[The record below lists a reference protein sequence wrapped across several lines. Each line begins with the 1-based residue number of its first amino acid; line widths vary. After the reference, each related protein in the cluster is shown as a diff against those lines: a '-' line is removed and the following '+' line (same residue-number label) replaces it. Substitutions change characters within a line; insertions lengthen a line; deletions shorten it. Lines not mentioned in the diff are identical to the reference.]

1 MINQK
6 TKFYVGLFIAAGI
19 GLAIVTIILLG
30 MNRFLEKGQFYAVY
44 FNESVQGLKIDSPVK
59 YRGVAI
65 GHIERIALAPDSKL
79 IEVILKIEADITL
92 EENMVAQQK
101 AVGITGSKFIEL
113 DLMTDSMES
122 SSPDLK
128 FPTEYRV
135 LESRP
140 SDISELF
147 HSVDDIV
154 KKLHSLDIIGISDS
168 LKTTLNHLDQSLQ
181 DFDAKGISGDI
192 KTSLTSIN
200 KNFDPKRWDKLIT
213 GIEKSVESLDDVVHD
228 ADGIVTNASAL
239 IARTETEV
247 ANLGRYIL
255 VVGQYLEKAS
265 ANLDQ
270 TLEQVSIQPSQLL
283 FSEPPIEKQF
293 EKNVK

>member
-6 TKFYVGLFIAAGI
+6 AKFFVGLFIAAGI
-19 GLAIVTIILLG
+19 SLAVITIIFLG

-65 GHIERIALAPDSKL
+65 GHIERISLAPDSKL
-79 IEVILKIEADITL
+79 IEVVLKIEADITL

-113 DLMTDSMES
+113 DLMSDSVEA

-135 LESRP
+135 LASRP
-140 SDISELF
+140 SNISELF
-147 HSVDDIV
+147 RSADDII
-154 KKLHSLDIIGISDS
+154 KKLNALDIVDISDS
-168 LKTTLNHLDQSLQ
+168 LKVTLHHLDQALQ

-192 KTSLTSIN
+192 RTSLTDIN
-200 KNFDPKRWDKLIT
+200 KNFDPERWDKVVT
-213 GIEKSVESLDDVVHD
+213 GIEKSIGSLNEVFRNTNSLM
-228 ADGIVTNASAL
+228 ANASGL
-239 IARTETEV
+239 IARTEAEV
-247 ANLGRYIL
+247 ANLSRYIL

-265 ANLDQ
+265 SSLDQ

-283 FSEPPIEKQF
+283 FSEPPIEKEF
-293 EKNVK
+293 EKNIK

>member
-6 TKFYVGLFIAAGI
+6 AKFFVGLFIATGI
-19 GLAIVTIILLG
+19 CLTVITIIFLG

-113 DLMTDSMES
+113 DLMDDSMDAG
-122 SSPDLK
+122 SPDLK

-135 LESRP
+135 LASRP
-140 SDISELF
+140 SNISELF
-147 HSVDDIV
+147 RSVDDIV
-154 KKLHSLDIIGISDS
+154 KKLNSLDILGISDS
-168 LKTTLNHLDQSLQ
+168 LKATLNRLDQSLQ
-181 DFDAKGISGDI
+181 NFDTKGISSDI
-192 KTSLTSIN
+192 KASLNSIN
-200 KNFDPKRWDKLIT
+200 ANFDPERWDKLLT
-213 GIEKSVESLDDVVHD
+213 GIEKSIGSLDNVVHN
-228 ADGIVTNASAL
+228 ADGLLTNASTL

-247 ANLGRYIL
+247 ANLSRYIL

-270 TLEQVSIQPSQLL
+270 TLEHVSIQPSQLL
-283 FSEPPIEKQF
+283 FSEPPIEKEFDQ
-293 EKNVK
+293 

>member
-6 TKFYVGLFIAAGI
+6 AKFFVGLFIAAGI
-19 GLAIVTIILLG
+19 SLAVITIILLG

-79 IEVILKIEADITL
+79 IEVILKIEANITL

-113 DLMTDSMES
+113 DLMNDSMEAS
-122 SSPDLK
+122 FPELK

-135 LESRP
+135 LASSP
-140 SDISELF
+140 SSISGLF
-147 HSVDDIV
+147 RSADEII
-154 KKLHSLDIIGISDS
+154 KKFNSFDVIGISDG
-168 LKTTLNHLDQSLQ
+168 LKTTLNSMNQSLEK
-181 DFDAKGISGDI
+181 FDAKMISSKI
-192 KTSLTSIN
+192 KTLLTNAN
-200 KNFDPKRWDKLIT
+200 KSFDPVRWNKSIT
-213 GIEKSVESLDDVVHD
+213 NIEKSTESLDDIL
-228 ADGIVTNASAL
+228 GNTNILLQDTSAL

-247 ANLGRYIL
+247 ANLGRHIL

-265 ANLDQ
+265 DNLEHS
-270 TLEQVSIQPSQLL
+270 LEQVSIQPSQLL
-283 FSEPPIEKQF
+283 FSEPPIEKEF
-293 EKNVK
+293 EKNIK

>member
-6 TKFYVGLFIAAGI
+6 AKFFVGIFIAAGI
-19 GLAIVTIILLG
+19 GLAVITIIVLG

-59 YRGVAI
+59 YRGVSI

-113 DLMTDSMES
+113 DLISDPTET
-122 SSPDLK
+122 SSPELK

-135 LESRP
+135 LASRP
-140 SDISELF
+140 SNISELF
-147 HSVDDIV
+147 RSVDDIV
-154 KKLHSLDIIGISDS
+154 KKLHSLDIVGISDN

-181 DFDAKGISGDI
+181 DFDTKGISGDI

-200 KNFDPKRWDKLIT
+200 KNFDPERWDKLIS
-213 GIEKSVESLDDVVHD
+213 GIEKSIGSLDDVVNN
-228 ADGIVTNASAL
+228 ADGILTNASTL

-247 ANLGRYIL
+247 ANLSHYIL
-255 VVGQYLEKAS
+255 VVGQHLEKAS
-265 ANLDQ
+265 ANLDL

-283 FSEPPIEKQF
+283 FSEPPIEKEF

>member
-6 TKFYVGLFIAAGI
+6 AKFYVGLFIAAGI
-19 GLAIVTIILLG
+19 GLAIVAIILLG
-30 MNRFLEKGQFYAVY
+30 MNRFLEKGRFYAVY

-65 GHIERIALAPDSKL
+65 GHIERITLAPDSKL

-101 AVGITGSKFIEL
+101 VVGITGSKFIEL
-113 DLMTDSMES
+113 DLMDDSMES
-122 SSPDLK
+122 SSPNLT

-135 LESRP
+135 LASRP
-140 SDISELF
+140 SNISELF
-147 HSVDDIV
+147 RSIDDIV
-154 KKLHSLDIIGISDS
+154 KKLNALDIVEISDS
-168 LKTTLNHLDQSLQ
+168 LKTTLNHLEQSLR

-192 KTSLTSIN
+192 RSSLTNIN
-200 KNFDPKRWDKLIT
+200 KNFDPERWDKLIT
-213 GIEKSVESLDDVVHD
+213 GIEKSIGTLDDV
-228 ADGIVTNASAL
+228 ANNAGGLITNTSSL

-247 ANLGRYIL
+247 ENLGRYIL

-265 ANLDQ
+265 SNLDQ

-283 FSEPPIEKQF
+283 FSEPPIEKEF
-293 EKNVK
+293 EKSVK

>member
-6 TKFYVGLFIAAGI
+6 AKFFVGLFIATGI
-19 GLAIVTIILLG
+19 GIAVVTIILLG
-30 MNRFLEKGQFYAVY
+30 MNRFLEKGRFYAVY

-113 DLMTDSMES
+113 DLMNDSIDA

-135 LESRP
+135 LASRP
-140 SDISELF
+140 SNISELF
-147 HSVDDIV
+147 RSVDDIV
-154 KKLHSLDIIGISDS
+154 KKLNTLDIVSISDS
-168 LKTTLNHLDQSLQ
+168 LKTTLNSLDQSLH
-181 DFDAKGISGDI
+181 DFDAKGISNNI
-192 KTSLTSIN
+192 KTSLNIIN
-200 KNFDPKRWDKLIT
+200 KGLDQKRWGKLIAGFEINMT
-213 GIEKSVESLDDVVHD
+213 ALEKVISS
-228 ADGIVTNASAL
+228 ADGLMQKTSGILDKAGPEIS
-239 IARTETEV
+239 
-247 ANLGRYIL
+247 NLSSHLTVI
-255 VVGQYLEKAS
+255 GQNLEKTTG
-265 ANLDQ
+265 NLDNL
-270 TLEQVSIQPSQLL
+270 LEQISVHPSQLL
-283 FSEPPIEKQF
+283 FGGPPQERKLNDGN
-293 EKNVK
+293 E

>member
-6 TKFYVGLFIAAGI
+6 AKFFVGLFIATGI
-19 GLAIVTIILLG
+19 GLAVITIILLG

-79 IEVILKIEADITL
+79 IEVILKIETDITL

-113 DLMTDSMES
+113 DLLADPADA
-122 SSPDLK
+122 SSPKLK

-135 LESRP
+135 LASRP
-140 SDISELF
+140 SNISELF
-147 HSVDDIV
+147 RSVDDIL
-154 KKLHSLDIIGISDS
+154 KKLNTLDIIEISDN
-168 LKTTLNHLDQSLQ
+168 LKTTLNHLDQSLY
-181 DFDAKGISGDI
+181 DFDTKGISNKI
-192 KTSLTSIN
+192 KASLTSIN
-200 KNFDPKRWDKLIT
+200 KNFDPEKWDKIIA
-213 GIEKSVESLDDVVHD
+213 GIEKSIGTLDDVFSN
-228 ADGIVTNASAL
+228 ANGLMTNTSTL
-239 IARTETEV
+239 IANTEAEIET
-247 ANLGRYIL
+247 LGRYIL

-265 ANLDQ
+265 SNLDQ
-270 TLEQVSIQPSQLL
+270 TLEQISIQPSQLL
-283 FSEPPIEKQF
+283 FSEPPIEKEF
-293 EKNVK
+293 EKSTK

>member
-6 TKFYVGLFIAAGI
+6 AKFFVGLFIAAGI
-19 GLAIVTIILLG
+19 CLAVVTIILLG

-113 DLMTDSMES
+113 DLITDSMEAG
-122 SSPDLK
+122 SPDLK

-135 LESRP
+135 LASRP

-154 KKLHSLDIIGISDS
+154 KKLHSLDIVGISDS

-181 DFDAKGISGDI
+181 DFDAKGISGNI

-200 KNFDPKRWDKLIT
+200 KNFDPERWDKLM
-213 GIEKSVESLDDVVHD
+213 
-228 ADGIVTNASAL
+228 TNASTL
-239 IARTETEV
+239 ITRTEAEV
-247 ANLGRYIL
+247 ANLSRYIL

-270 TLEQVSIQPSQLL
+270 TLEHVSIQPSQLL
-283 FSEPPIEKQF
+283 FSEPPIEKEF
-293 EKNVK
+293 EKKISSSHAERWNK

>member
-6 TKFYVGLFIAAGI
+6 AKFYVGLFIAAGI

-59 YRGVAI
+59 YRGVSI

-113 DLMTDSMES
+113 DLMDESMDADS
-122 SSPDLK
+122 PNLK

-135 LESRP
+135 LASRP
-140 SDISELF
+140 SNISELF
-147 HSVDDIV
+147 RSVDDIV
-154 KKLHSLDIIGISDS
+154 KKLNSLDIVEISTS
-168 LKTTLNHLDQSLQ
+168 LKTTLNHLEQSLH
-181 DFDAKGISGDI
+181 DFDAKVISDGI

-200 KNFDPKRWDKLIT
+200 KDFDPERWDKLIT
-213 GIEKSVESLDDVVHD
+213 GIEKSIGSLDDVVNN
-228 ADGIVTNASAL
+228 ADGLMTNTSTL

-247 ANLGRYIL
+247 ENLGRYIL

-265 ANLDQ
+265 SNLDQ

-283 FSEPPIEKQF
+283 FSEPPIEKEF